1 MAFLLFQEETMRVSP
16 FEMEAPAPRSA
27 RAADEP
33 GDADGDARMRT
44 RDAAEEDSGR
54 QETIEEP
61 GYGHGV

>member
-1 MAFLLFQEETMRVSP
+1 MRVSP